1 MRLIDTRSDYKRR
14 RINDLPAMSK
24 RELDLKVVQ
33 TNKDLLM
40 QALVKKYG
48 KSKALECF
56 NDYFN
61 KINKLDTDRDKKDFI
76 KLVLGE

>member
-24 RELDLKVVQ
+24 RELDLKVIQ

-40 QALVKKYG
+40 QALVKKIW
-48 KSKALECF
+48 KE
-56 NDYFN
+56 
-61 KINKLDTDRDKKDFI
+61 
-76 KLVLGE
+76 